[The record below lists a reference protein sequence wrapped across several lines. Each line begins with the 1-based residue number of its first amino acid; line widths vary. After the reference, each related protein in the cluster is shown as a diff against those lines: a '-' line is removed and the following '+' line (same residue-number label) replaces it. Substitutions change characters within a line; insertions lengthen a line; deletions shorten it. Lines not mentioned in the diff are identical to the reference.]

1 VAAAGEP
8 PELLLPAR
16 ARGWAAEQGRAVREG
31 ERRKGEK
38 EKEKKMS
45 VGGVFV

>member
-31 ERRKGEK
+31 KEGKERRRW
-38 EKEKKMS
+38 KKK
-45 VGGVFV
+45 